1 MRRNDLRSP
10 GTSPGAHREGIRLD
24 GCEDGAE
31 LTALGPAT
39 ALFSENLKDPYPV
52 YNELR
57 ELDGG
62 VHWVPELNGFLAT
75 RYEDVRRLGSDVE
88 TFSNDFFFESAAGHH
103 DPSSAVERSF
113 VDVNRKCLIFT
124 DPPVHTRLRT
134 VLRGGFTPKALQ
146 SWRPMVERITDE
158 LFARFEPGQQVE
170 VMEEIARDVPLAV
183 ISAMLGVPPEDHSK
197 FGAWSVAYTSTF
209 DPVVE
214 GARRRD
220 AIAKSSE
227 LVDYL
232 AALVAKRRRNPQN
245 DLTSV
250 LATTRTSDDTVLD
263 DAELL
268 AQLTILLVAGNET
281 TTSLIAA
288 GISALLAYPHA
299 RAEFQNEPQAV
310 MTTMIEE
317 MLRFDPPLH
326 ATQRKAATATQ
337 LGGVDIEPG
346 TMIYPV
352 IGAANRDPREY
363 DSPDEFDIRRA
374 RNRHLSFFHG
384 VHFCVGA
391 PLARLEADVVFD
403 RLNASFPDFTE
414 GETPQVRSSGN
425 FVVRGWERLPVT
437 L

>member
-1 MRRNDLRSP
+1 MAKGLERMSAMTGD
-10 GTSPGAHREGIRLD
+10 A
-24 GCEDGAE
+24 
-31 LTALGPAT
+31 LTGSGPAA
-39 ALFSENLKDPYPV
+39 ALLSESLKDPYPV

-62 VHWVPELNGFLAT
+62 VHWVPELNGVLVT
-75 RYEDVRRLGSDVE
+75 RYEDVRRLGSDFE

-103 DPSSAVERSF
+103 DPSSAIERSF
-113 VDVNRKCLIFT
+113 VEVNQKCLIFT

-134 VLRGGFTPKALQ
+134 VLRRGFTPKALR
-146 SWRPMVERITDE
+146 SWRPMVEMVTDE

-170 VMEEIARDVPLAV
+170 VMEEIARDVPVAV
-183 ISAMLGVPPEDHSK
+183 IAAMLGVPPEDHLK
-197 FGAWSVAYTSTF
+197 FGAWSFAYTSTF

-214 GARRRD
+214 GPRRRD

-232 AALVAKRRRNPQN
+232 ANLVTERRRNPQN
-245 DLTSV
+245 DLTSM
-250 LATTRTSDDTVLD
+250 LATTRTSDDTVLE

-268 AQLTILLVAGNET
+268 AQLAILLVAGNET
-281 TTSLIAA
+281 TTSLVGA
-288 GISALLAYPHA
+288 GISALLAYPQA
-299 RAEFQNEPQAV
+299 RAGFQSEPQAV
-310 MTTMIEE
+310 MATMIEE

-326 ATQRKAATATQ
+326 ATQRKAAKPTQ

-363 DSPDEFDIRRA
+363 DRPDEFDIRRA
-374 RNRHLSFFHG
+374 GNRHLSFFHG
-384 VHFCVGA
+384 THFCVGA
-391 PLARLEADVVFD
+391 PLARLEAEVVFD
-403 RLNASFPDFTE
+403 RLNASFPNFTE
-414 GETPQVRSSGN
+414 GETPRVRRSGN